1 MMKRKFCFYLYMSIV
16 MTFFA
21 CNSANEVSDPDAPAN
36 TSAVLPI
43 MYVNTE
49 NGAPMLSKDEYVVGT
64 LSVVGGMQDSSSSS
78 SSSIQDQPMKIKG
91 RGNST
96 WQYPKKPYKIKFDS
110 KIPMFGEAPDKEWV
124 LLANYLDKSLLRN
137 DLAFY
142 MGGISNLEYTSCSH
156 FVQLYLNGEYCG
168 VYQLSEQLKIA
179 KSRVNV
185 GDDGFLLEID
195 AKAESEDITFN
206 VPHIEMPINIKEPDV
221 EVGDASYNYI
231 TEYLRQVDEV
241 LFSENFTDSA
251 NGYTRYLDVE
261 TFVDWYL
268 INEITKNADAIFY
281 TSCYM
286 HLARN
291 GKLKMGP
298 LWDFDLAFGGYHFD
312 EPAAD
317 ICNNPEGFWIK
328 NVKWYSRLFQDPY
341 FVQRVKDRFEF
352 LYSNRDKVY
361 SRLYSR
367 HEYLKEFICDENS
380 KWHQLCDDNKSS
392 QHVKS
397 LYVHEAELIE
407 NWLEQR
413 FQWLR
418 GQFSS
423 L

>member
-21 CNSANEVSDPDAPAN
+21 CNSANEVSDPEAPAN

-49 NGAPMLSKDEYVVGT
+49 NGAPVLSKDEYVVGT

-137 DLAFY
+137 DIAFY

-168 VYQLSEQLKIA
+168 IYQLSEQLKIA

-195 AKAESEDITFN
+195 AKADPEDITFN

-221 EVGDASYNYI
+221 EVGDASYSYV
-231 TEYLRQVDEV
+231 TEYLRKVDEV
-241 LFSENFTDSA
+241 LFCENFMDTI
-251 NGYTRYLDVE
+251 NGYSRYLDVE
-261 TFVDWYL
+261 SFIDWYL

-298 LWDFDLAFGGYHFD
+298 LWDFDLGFGGYCLD

-317 ICNNPEGFWIK
+317 ICNDPEGFWVA
-328 NVKWYSRLFQDPY
+328 NVPWYNRLFQDPN
-341 FVQRVKDRFEF
+341 FVKRLKERFEYF
-352 LYSNRDKVY
+352 YTNRENIYSHMYCRYDTLKHYMFDETCRWKRLCNAQY
-361 SRLYSR
+361 SERFVNSR
-367 HEYLKEFICDENS
+367 YLHETL
-380 KWHQLCDDNKSS
+380 
-392 QHVKS
+392 
-397 LYVHEAELIE
+397 AIE
-407 NWLEQR
+407 IWLEQR
-413 FQWLR
+413 FQWLKGR
-418 GQFSS
+418 FS
-423 L
+423 LL